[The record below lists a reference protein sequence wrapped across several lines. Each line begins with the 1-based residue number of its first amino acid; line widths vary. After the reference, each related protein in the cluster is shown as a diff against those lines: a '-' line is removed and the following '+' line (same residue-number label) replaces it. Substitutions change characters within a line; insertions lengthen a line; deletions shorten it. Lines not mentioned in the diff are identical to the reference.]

1 MSLGVRSFSLV
12 VGLFLFASSAF
23 AGPIA
28 VDAYYEF
35 GFGVAGDPATGCDP
49 IDPAGPFCISSSG
62 TPTTFL
68 DAPAW
73 TFTSGATGSTLTVT
87 DAFLSGDRFQ
97 LFDFGASI
105 GLTSAFV
112 ADTDCGDD
120 PVPCLADPGMSHGV
134 FALASGAHSI
144 TLTPVLSNGGGS
156 GYLFLQDG
164 GGPQAVPEPA
174 TLILFATG
182 AGTALYRRRRQS

>member
-1 MSLGVRSFSLV
+1 MSFGVRSFSLV
-12 VGLFLFASSAF
+12 AGLFLFATPAF
-23 AGPIA
+23 AGPIV
-28 VDAYYEF
+28 VDTYYEF
-35 GFGVAGDPATGCDP
+35 GFTDAGTSATGCDP
-49 IDPAGPFCISSSG
+49 DDPAGPFCIPSSG

-73 TFTSGATGSTLTVT
+73 TFTSGATGSTLSVT

-97 LFDFGASI
+97 IFDFGASI
-105 GLTSAFV
+105 GLTSMFV

-134 FALASGAHSI
+134 FALASGAHS
-144 TLTPVLSNGGGS
+144 LTIVPVLSDGGGS

-182 AGTALYRRRRQS
+182 AATALYRRRRQS